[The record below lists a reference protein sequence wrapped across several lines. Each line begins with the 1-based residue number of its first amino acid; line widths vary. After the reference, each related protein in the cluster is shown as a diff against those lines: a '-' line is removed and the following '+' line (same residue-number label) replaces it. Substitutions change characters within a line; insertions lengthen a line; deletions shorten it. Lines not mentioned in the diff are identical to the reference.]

1 MKQKRS
7 NENCE
12 CRLEGANFIF
22 CPLYSAA
29 SNLLSCVAAFV
40 GEFGFDVE
48 CDEEIDG
55 CDAVDWISQNMHE
68 FKNAMKKAKGV
79 KS

>member
-1 MKQKRS
+1 
-7 NENCE
+7 
-12 CRLEGANFIF
+12 
-22 CPLYSAA
+22 
-29 SNLLSCVAAFV
+29 LSCVAAFV